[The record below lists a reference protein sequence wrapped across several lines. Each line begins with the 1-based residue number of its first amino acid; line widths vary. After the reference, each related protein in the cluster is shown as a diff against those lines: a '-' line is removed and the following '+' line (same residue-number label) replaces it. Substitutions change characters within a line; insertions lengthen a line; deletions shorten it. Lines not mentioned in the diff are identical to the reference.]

1 MVSIY
6 DESLEKVRAAVLGLD
21 KEGRQRI
28 FLLLKTLLYPAPAD
42 QFDKLTQELREKKFG
57 GGFACPHCRSLKVIL
72 NGRVRGK
79 QRYLCRD
86 CSRTFGD
93 HSDTPLRGTHLPEKW
108 LPFMECMIQGLSLRR
123 CEEVL
128 EVTWVTLFY
137 WRHKILAAIKRLEP
151 AAFDGILEVDETYFL
166 ESQKGNKNLSRKP
179 RKRGGAASKRG
190 ISKEQV
196 CVVVARDR
204 DKSTLARVAC
214 HGPIDKAQAKALLD
228 AAVAEVTTLCSDANG
243 TWRSFAA
250 EKSLPHIELNGQ
262 KNERVKRGIFHIQNV
277 NAFHR
282 RLKGW
287 MERFNGVATKYLD
300 HYLAWFHFIERRTFV
315 ALPSKMRELLIGA
328 CLPGVHSTCRALRQ
342 SRLVLPAAT

>member
-1 MVSIY
+1 MVSTN
-6 DESLEKVRAAVLGLD
+6 DGSLEKARSAVLSLGR
-21 KEGRQRI
+21 EGQQQL
-28 FLLLKTLLYPAPAD
+28 FLLLKTLLYPAAAD
-42 QFDKLTQELREKKFG
+42 LPEKLAQELREKKFG
-57 GGFACPHCRSLKVIL
+57 GGFACPHCHSLRVIL
-72 NGRVRGK
+72 NGRVRGR

-137 WRHKILAAIKRLEP
+137 WRHKILAAIKRLAP
-151 AAFDGILEVDETYFL
+151 ATFDGILEVDETYFL
-166 ESQKGNKNLSRKP
+166 ESKKGNKHLGRKP
-179 RKRGGAASKRG
+179 RKRGGVASKRG
-190 ISKEQV
+190 ISSEQV

-204 DKSTLARVAC
+204 DKSTLARVAG
-214 HGPIDKAQAKALLD
+214 HGPIDKARARALLD

-250 EKSLPHIELNGQ
+250 EKCLPHIELNGR
-262 KNERVKRGIFHIQNV
+262 KNERVKRGLFHIQNV

-300 HYLAWFHFIERRTFV
+300 HYLAWFHFIEQRTFV
-315 ALPSKMRELLIGA
+315 ALPSKTSELLIGA
-328 CLPGVHSTCRALRQ
+328 CLPGVHMTCRALRL
-342 SRLVLPAAT
+342 SRLVLPAAA